1 MNPFKDLEK
10 LKNLKDR
17 SKEKKTNREE
27 KQQESIDEYFE
38 LRGLDKLSER
48 EKELVDTLREK
59 FEDTTMYSFKG
70 SEAEV
75 RQIEMMQILM
85 EQNYMIIKL
94 LNDIKNK

>member
-27 KQQESIDEYFE
+27 KQQERINEYFE
-38 LRGLDKLSER
+38 LRGLDELTER
-48 EKELVDTLREK
+48 EKELVDTLREE
-59 FEDTTMYSFKG
+59 FEETTRYSFKG
-70 SEAEV
+70 SEAEI